1 MTEVFFPNL
10 FGGFVIRVSRVA
22 FSIFG
27 VDIYWYGL
35 IIGIGFALAVFLALR
50 NAKKHDLVEDDIINI
65 LLIAVPIAIIF
76 ARLFYVVFYTK
87 NWTFAEIINIRDGGL
102 AIYGAIIGGMG
113 AAAVY
118 TWIKKI
124 NFLAL
129 GDLAGPYFALAQ
141 AIGRWGNFVNQ
152 EAFGYNTNLPW
163 GMTSQP
169 IQNELSLMAA
179 RGVDVNPYLPV
190 HPTFLYESVWNFL
203 TFILLVILSRKK
215 KFNGQIFCLYMALY
229 GFGRMFIEVLR
240 TDSLMLGNIRVSQLI
255 GLAFFLVFTIILLLI
270 FMKDRKEKRAVKDE
284 MDMSTGTSE
293 FASILKENIKLSDDE
308 ESDSENTIDADVQ
321 EEPDDNPKE

>member
-1 MTEVFFPNL
+1 MTEVSFPNL

-22 FSIFG
+22 FTLFG

-35 IIGIGFALAVFLALR
+35 IIGVGFALAVFLALR
-50 NAKKHDLVEDDIINI
+50 NAKKHGLVEDDIINI
-65 LLIAVPIAIIF
+65 LLIAVPVAIIF

-118 TWIKKI
+118 SWVKKI

-190 HPTFLYESVWNFL
+190 HPTFLYESIWNLL
-203 TFILLVILSRKK
+203 TFVLLVILSRKK

-229 GFGRMFIEVLR
+229 GFGRMFIEGLR
-240 TDSLMLGNIRVSQLI
+240 TDSLMLGSIRVSQLI
-255 GLAFFLVFTIILLLI
+255 GLVFFLVFTAILLLI
-270 FMKDRKEKRAVKDE
+270 YLKDRKEKKEARDNEE
-284 MDMSTGTSE
+284 MATGTSE
-293 FASILKENIKLSDDE
+293 YASILKENIKLSDDE
-308 ESDSENTIDADVQ
+308 ESEADK
-321 EEPDDNPKE
+321 EETEES